1 MRASL
6 ILIWSIT
13 AAATILQAAN
23 GLLQALLPLR
33 MHSNGL
39 SDIAISSVAASY
51 GVGFAVGC
59 IAAPFLI
66 RHVGHIRAYASLAA
80 LVSVITL
87 LFSQSESTMTW
98 IILRGLSGLALAGMF
113 TVADGWISGSVTSS
127 HRGRVLSIYTIC
139 TKVALMLAPLAIDQG
154 SISGPGLFMAAC
166 SLMILS
172 LIPTTATRAAEPRA
186 PDTVHVNVPAL
197 FAVAPSAVVGAL
209 GVGLINGPV
218 MAMAPV
224 YGVQVGLSQEWA
236 AALLFALQAGS
247 LVFQWPLGWL
257 SDKLDR
263 RYVIVGL
270 ALGAVASCALV
281 LTLTAWNA
289 PPVLMLL
296 AFATWGGTALCI
308 YSVCVAH
315 ACDLVPAERVVPTVS
330 GLLMVWA
337 VGSALGPLP
346 AGFLMTKIGPQG
358 LFLYSGLVAFSFA
371 SFIVW
376 RISLHARQSVPGGFV
391 AMPTTTPSASALDP
405 RAEPREEE
413 RTSKDLPVPP
423 LASAVEPE
431 EEIATGEKPSS

>member
-6 ILIWSIT
+6 VLIWAIT
-13 AAATILQAAN
+13 AAATVLQAAN

-33 MHSNGL
+33 MHEKGL
-39 SDIAISSVAASY
+39 SDLAISSVAASY

-80 LVSVITL
+80 IIAVITL
-87 LFSQSESTMTW
+87 LFSQSEAPATW
-98 IILRGLSGLALAGMF
+98 IVLRGLSGLALAGMF

-139 TKVALMLAPLAIDQG
+139 TKVALMLAPLAITAQTLN
-154 SISGPGLFMAAC
+154 GPTLFMVAS
-166 SLMILS
+166 SLMMLS
-172 LIPTTATRAAEPRA
+172 LIPTTATRSAEPRA
-186 PDTVHVNVPAL
+186 PDRVHADIPAL
-197 FAVAPSAVVGAL
+197 YAIAPSAVVGSL

-247 LVFQWPLGWL
+247 LAFQWPLGWL

-270 ALGAVASCALV
+270 ALGAVLSCALV
-281 LTLTAWNA
+281 LTLSAWQV
-289 PPVLMLL
+289 PPVFMLL

-315 ACDLVPAERVVPTVS
+315 ACDLVPSEQVVPTVS

-337 VGSALGPLP
+337 VGSATGPLP
-346 AGFLMTKIGPQG
+346 AGFLMARIGPHG
-358 LFLYSGLVAFSFA
+358 LFLYSGVVAFIVA
-371 SFIVW
+371 VFIIW
-376 RISLHARQSVPGGFV
+376 RISLHARKSVPGGFV
-391 AMPTTTPSASALDP
+391 FMSTTQTPSAAALDP

-413 RTSKDLPVPP
+413 RPAAADEPVGEAPDAP
-423 LASAVEPE
+423 AHPSDAPSA
-431 EEIATGEKPSS
+431 